1 MLSPFFHV
9 KGRRRAESG
18 GDAGACAAFW
28 KFRLHHRSKSR
39 LTMDAQGLIQE
50 FDELGLQ

>member
-1 MLSPFFHV
+1 MPAPCALS
-9 KGRRRAESG
+9 GNS
-18 GDAGACAAFW
+18 AFT
-28 KFRLHHRSKSR
+28 HRSKSR